1 MLCYLCWTP
10 LNKKGIKVKQ
20 FTIGYD
26 GWITVEATNE
36 DKAFEMANKILS
48 KSNLTNDGKLGEW
61 YITDSEEDN

>member
-1 MLCYLCWTP
+1 
-10 LNKKGIKVKQ
+10 VKQ

-61 YITDSEEDN
+61 YITDSEEEDE